1 MKRFMKTSFRG
12 YCLIVTIL
20 PKLQTAVLCTTF
32 PKHKLDDAEWSVLSL
47 GLNYNLA
54 PQPDVKKVV
63 CAVESAVMCVDPS
76 RRDEARTRVVGV
88 LSKLRRNQEFD
99 PLSPEE
105 RKALKRLRDNK
116 DIVILPA
123 DKGNATV
130 VLDTQDYENKMR
142 LMLED
147 DRTYVPLNRDPT
159 AKVQRDLQK
168 LLADGFRFVPPQQKS
183 LYFSLLCNNGS
194 APALYGLPKIHK
206 EGVPMRPIVDFT
218 RSPLHKLSNYL
229 HRIISPL
236 VGKTETHVR
245 NSYDFI
251 EKVRNTVLH
260 DDEIMVSFDVKSLYT
275 SVPIDFAV
283 KVCTDALESD
293 PSLPERTP
301 LEAPDLS
308 RLLEFC
314 LSNTYLTF
322 QKKFF
327 KQVHGTAMGAS
338 ISVTAANLAMESL
351 ESRALSSFNPRPRVF
366 LRYVDDCFSVV
377 KKSALSAFLLHLNS
391 MDPAIQF
398 TTEEEVNGRLPF
410 LDVLVKRDGSSL
422 SFSVF
427 RKETHTGKYLSFSSV
442 HPMCQKKSVVASLV
456 RRAEKLS
463 STPENQAAELATIRR
478 DLSSSGYPSSFIQAV
493 KKSLAHPTPN
503 DSQQYNDK
511 GKRKRIP
518 VPYVPGISESLSRI
532 LRGYEV
538 DVASR
543 AYAQAQ
549 TSCGDGERQ
558 TR

>member
-1 MKRFMKTSFRG
+1 M
-12 YCLIVTIL
+12 
-20 PKLQTAVLCTTF
+20 
-32 PKHKLDDAEWSVLSL
+32 
-47 GLNYNLA
+47 
-54 PQPDVKKVV
+54 
-63 CAVESAVMCVDPS
+63 
-76 RRDEARTRVVGV
+76 
-88 LSKLRRNQEFD
+88 
-99 PLSPEE
+99 
-105 RKALKRLRDNK
+105 
-116 DIVILPA
+116 
-123 DKGNATV
+123 
-130 VLDTQDYENKMR
+130 
-142 LMLED
+142 
-147 DRTYVPLNRDPT
+147 YVPLNHDPI

-168 LLADGFRFVPPQQKS
+168 LLADGFRLVPPQQKS

-206 EGVPMRPIVDFT
+206 EGVPMRPMVDFT
-218 RSPLHKLSNYL
+218 SSPLHKLSNYL

-410 LDVLVKRDGSSL
+410 LDVLVKRDGSRL

-478 DLSSSGYPSSFIQAV
+478 DLSSSGYPSSLIQAV

-503 DSQQYNDK
+503 DSQQHNDK

-532 LRGYEV
+532 IRGYEV
-538 DVASR
+538 DVAHVPTR
-543 AYAQAQ
+543 KLRQAVGTVKDKLDKENFQ
-549 TSCGDGERQ
+549 ASCTEFLAPIVIKSTSVKQATLEKELNS
-558 TR
+558 TAMT